1 MTRTSMIYVVVSI
14 FMFVVQMSVVDPR
27 GSCENQIFDN
37 MIDKIVTMQCRDD
50 NTGKDRPAFT
60 VSLTT
65 KEPTITGKVPIKF
78 NHVILNCGGGYDPST
93 GYFTVPQTGLYHI
106 SATIMSRNGAT
117 FHASLDKN
125 GQDIVLMYG
134 TKINGDNEST
144 NIVLELTKGDKVCV
158 KHYMSRSEV
167 IHGYG
172 YCYFS
177 GYYISK

>member
-1 MTRTSMIYVVVSI
+1 MTSVAVFVTMLVVSI
-14 FMFVVQMSVVDPR
+14 SFVH
-27 GSCENQIFDN
+27 GGGTCENQIFDK
-37 MIDKIVTMQCRDD
+37 MIDKIVAMQNKDD
-50 NTGKDRPAFT
+50 KTGKDRPAFT

-65 KEPTITGKVPIKF
+65 HEPTITGKVPIKF
-78 NHVILNCGGGYDPST
+78 NNVILNRRGGYDPST

-134 TKINGDNEST
+134 TKINGGNEST

-158 KHYMSRSEV
+158 KHYVSGSEV

>member
-1 MTRTSMIYVVVSI
+1 MTPVPVFVIMFVVSI
-14 FMFVVQMSVVDPR
+14 SVVHAGR
-27 GSCENQIFDN
+27 SCENQIFDN
-37 MIDKIVTMQCRDD
+37 MIDKIVALQSNANDD
-50 NTGKDRPAFT
+50 NKGKDRPAFT

-65 KEPTITGKVPIKF
+65 SEPTITGKVPIKF
-78 NHVILNCGGGYDPST
+78 NNIILNRRSGYDPST

-106 SATIMSRNGAT
+106 SATIMSRNGAA

-134 TKINGDNEST
+134 TKINGGNEST

-158 KHYMSRSEV
+158 KHYISGSEV